1 MLFKF
6 WKFFNRLSTTLHI
19 FISSF
24 QVVLRNIETHLE
36 RLILQERILFDVNG
50 MEKVLDCVWIRTRKV
65 QNDAVQYLMLTDWP
79 K

>member
-6 WKFFNRLSTTLHI
+6 FKFFNRLSTTLQL

-24 QVVLRNIETHLE
+24 QVLRNIEAHLE
-36 RLILQERILFDVNG
+36 RLIRQEGILFDVNG

-65 QNDAVQYLMLTDWP
+65 QNDAVQYLMLTD
-79 K
+79 